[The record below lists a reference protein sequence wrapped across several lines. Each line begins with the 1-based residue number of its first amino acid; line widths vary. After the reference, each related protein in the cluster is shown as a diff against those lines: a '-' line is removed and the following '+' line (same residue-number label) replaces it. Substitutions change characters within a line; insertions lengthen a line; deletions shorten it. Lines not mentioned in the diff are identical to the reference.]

1 MERKVGE
8 IFQYKGKIFKVI
20 QNISCTACAFANTD
34 CTVHRSVIGNCTESF
49 RRDNSSVIFRT
60 VNNMEIK
67 DNKLT
72 IDIPEGMEIDIENS
86 NLVNGVIKFKKR
98 KLTYDD
104 IFNSLSVNSFTG
116 ISVHKD
122 YGNKLQ
128 AIAQLMLIVKYYNG
142 DWKPDW
148 NDSKENK
155 YCIKFDYHKDR
166 FYVDY
171 NNSIGAGD
179 VFFKNSEDV
188 RAVINNPNFRDIL
201 DTIYK

>member
-8 IFQYKGKIFKVI
+8 IFQYKGKIFKII
-20 QNISCTACAFANTD
+20 QNSSCTACAFANTD
-34 CTVHRSVIGNCTESF
+34 CTAHKSVIGNCTKSF

-60 VNNMEIK
+60 VNNIEIK

-128 AIAQLMLIVKYYNG
+128 ATAQLMLIAKYYNG

-148 NDSKENK
+148 SNIKEYK
-155 YCIKFDYHKDR
+155 YHILHNNNENIYM
-166 FYVDY
+166 VDY
-171 NNSIGAGD
+171 NNTFTLSNIY
-179 VFFKNSEDV
+179 FKNKED
-188 RAVINNPNFRDIL
+188 AISVINNPNFIDIL